1 MNNKNTTIDK
11 IALSEFGVHYHELSD
26 NLKQWCNLEM
36 VTNKVWLEPFWKKED
51 YMSTADKIMMSKNLT
66 IS

>member
-1 MNNKNTTIDK
+1 MNNLNTTIDK
-11 IALSEFGVHYHELSD
+11 IALSEFDVHYHELSD

-51 YMSTADKIMMSKNLT
+51 YMSTADKILLSKG
-66 IS
+66 IKI

>member
-11 IALSEFGVHYHELSD
+11 IAFSEFGVHYHELSD

-36 VTNKVWLEPFWKKED
+36 VTNSKWLDHLEARGLCK
-51 YMSTADKIMMSKNLT
+51 
-66 IS
+66 

>member
-1 MNNKNTTIDK
+1 MNNLNTTIDK

-26 NLKQWCNLEM
+26 NLKQWCHLEM

-51 YMSTADKIMMSKNLT
+51 YMSTADKIMISKG
-66 IS
+66 I

>member
-11 IALSEFGVHYHELSD
+11 IAVSEFGVHYHELSN

-36 VTNKVWLEPFWKKED
+36 VTNSKWLDPFWKQED
-51 YMSTADKIMMSKNLT
+51 YQSEVDKWFINKK
-66 IS
+66 I

>member
-11 IALSEFGVHYHELSD
+11 IALSEFDTHYENLSD

-36 VTNKVWLEPFWKKED
+36 VTNSKWLDPFWNQED
-51 YMSTADKIMMSKNLT
+51 YQSEVDKWFINKK
-66 IS
+66 I